1 MSLEVE
7 DARWCLKVD
16 LDLLLSAAAS
26 HMGAD
31 DVDDVDMMNEFDFCN
46 SSECEGADL
55 SPLLPLYGVPIERNQ
70 SVPSSALCVIVR
82 CP

>member
-1 MSLEVE
+1 MEVRSFRMSLEVE

-31 DVDDVDMMNEFDFCN
+31 NVDDVDMMNEFDFCN

-55 SPLLPLYGVPIERNQ
+55 SPLFTSLRGSY
-70 SVPSSALCVIVR
+70 
-82 CP
+82 